1 MNDSSTSQGIASGN
15 SVPLAH
21 DAHDCDGIRE
31 FDNPMPFWWS
41 AIFWGSI
48 FYAALYALYY
58 MIGVGPSH
66 VQEFDEERSVFF
78 QEQAARLGDLQP
90 TPATISSLMAD
101 PRMMQAAA
109 GMFSANCATCHAKDG
124 GGGTGPNLC
133 DDSWINV
140 KVAPDIFTVMSTGV
154 VSKGMPAWDKRFAT
168 SQRVLLASYVAHL
181 RGTVPGQPKAA
192 QGGTISPWALPAA
205 APLPSP
211 AATPAKPVVSVV
223 K

>member
-1 MNDSSTSQGIASGN
+1 MDS
-15 SVPLAH
+15 LDH
-21 DAHDCDGIRE
+21 
-31 FDNPMPFWWS
+31 F
-41 AIFWGSI
+41 
-48 FYAALYALYY
+48 LYY

-109 GMFSANCATCHAKDG
+109 GMFGSNCATCHAKDG

-133 DDSWINV
+133 DESWINV
-140 KVAPDIFTVMSTGV
+140 KVAPDIFAVMSSGV

-168 SQRVLLASYVAHL
+168 SQRVLLAAYVAHL
-181 RGTVPGQPKAA
+181 RGTTPAQPKAA
-192 QGGTISPWALPAA
+192 QGGTIAPWALPMAV
-205 APLPSP
+205 PLPASGAASP
-211 AATPAKPVVSVV
+211 KTPAGVV

>member
-1 MNDSSTSQGIASGN
+1 MGDSNIGLGTSAGN
-15 SVPLAH
+15 AVPLAH
-21 DAHDCDGIRE
+21 DAHDCDGIHE

-66 VQEFDEERSVFF
+66 VQEFDDEQSVFF

-90 TPATISSLMAD
+90 TPATMSSLMAD

-109 GMFSANCATCHAKDG
+109 GMFGANCATCHAKDG

-140 KVAPDIFTVMSTGV
+140 KVAPDIFAILTSGV
-154 VSKGMPAWDKRFAT
+154 VSKGMPAWDKRFVT
-168 SQRVLLASYVAHL
+168 SQRVLLAAYVAHL
-181 RGTVPGQPKAA
+181 RGTLPSQPKAA
-192 QGGTISPWALPAA
+192 QGGTIAPWALPTA
-205 APLPSP
+205 APLAQTVH
-211 AATPAKPVVSVV
+211 AAGASTSGVAK
-223 K
+223 